1 VVRAQ
6 VRLILTAGKLADLV
20 ILEKNP
26 LTVPAE
32 TLYTIKVKSTWK
44 EGKQIYPSRDNVLTN
59 IRSI

>member
-1 VVRAQ
+1 MVRAQ

-44 EGKQIYPSRDNVLTN
+44 EGKQIYPSAVTT
-59 IRSI
+59 S